1 MPVSAYILLFRAAGQ
16 DTTYYLRSQGDT
28 LRAIRFRRIQEI
40 MPIRFD
46 KKNKCWRFEF
56 NRIVGNKRVRASKLL
71 PEAWSEDQAHAYDR
85 QESGHIYAV
94 SSGLEKPKPLIEESV
109 NIYVTHHL
117 PRLKN
122 GKKAG
127 QDLYLLYPYIEGR
140 HLDELGKI
148 ARQYQKDN
156 PHLAPATIRNRLS
169 YLRAAVRYAYRQ
181 HDIGDRDYTDKM
193 VMPAVRN
200 KRQVYINQYDME
212 HRLLANC
219 DDPETSALIK
229 LAFFTGLRWRSEIL
243 TLKPEQVVTA
253 NGQAWITIPDSKNGT
268 PHMIPIH
275 PDAMDAMQFIP
286 FRFEATY
293 YYKRFWKARKAAG
306 LDHLRLHDERHSLA
320 SALLSSGATL
330 GEVGRVLNHDSVQS
344 TERYSHLYPERVKEL
359 ILRLPSTKKSAPL
372 K

>member
-1 MPVSAYILLFRAAGQ
+1 
-16 DTTYYLRSQGDT
+16 
-28 LRAIRFRRIQEI
+28 

-56 NRIVGNKRVRASKLL
+56 NRIVGTERIRRSRLL
-71 PEAWSEDQAHAYDR
+71 PQGWSEDQAHAYDR
-85 QESGHIYAV
+85 KESGSIYAV
-94 SSGLEKPKPLIEESV
+94 ASGLEKPTPEIMDAVRVYL
-109 NIYVTHHL
+109 THKV
-117 PRLKN
+117 PYLKN
-122 GKKAG
+122 GPKAAT
-127 QDLYLLYPYIEGR
+127 DMHYLYPYIKGR
-140 HLDELGKI
+140 KLDELGKI
-148 ARQYQKDN
+148 SRLYRAEN
-156 PHLAPATIRNRLS
+156 PNLAPATVRNRLS
-169 YLRAAVRYAYRQ
+169 YLKAAVRYAYKQ

-193 VMPAVRN
+193 IMPSVKN
-200 KRQVYINQYDME
+200 KRQVYINQDDLE
-212 HRLLANC
+212 NKLLANC
-219 DDPETSALIK
+219 DDPETAALIK

-243 TLKPEQVVTA
+243 SLKPEQIVTT
-253 NGQAWITIPDSKNGT
+253 NDQAWISIPDSKNGT

-275 PDAMDAMQFIP
+275 PDAMDALQFIP